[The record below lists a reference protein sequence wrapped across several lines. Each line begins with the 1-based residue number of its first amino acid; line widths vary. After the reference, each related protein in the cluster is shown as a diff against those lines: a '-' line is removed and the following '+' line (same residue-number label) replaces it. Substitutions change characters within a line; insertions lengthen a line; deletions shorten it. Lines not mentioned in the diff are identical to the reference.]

1 MKFSVQLE
9 ATIRKE
15 VEVEADSYEEAVA
28 KVVASRPKGTAEL
41 RPTWVDESAYV
52 ESNCELRYEVL
63 GPCGRCK
70 KQMVQRSIPGQSY
83 TYTSDP
89 DNEHA
94 DSICYDCAEKAKA
107 ETA

>member
-9 ATIRKE
+9 ATITKE
-15 VEVEADSYEEAVA
+15 VEVEADSHEDAVA
-28 KVVASRPKGTAEL
+28 KVVAQKLKGTVAL
-41 RPTWVDESAYV
+41 RPRWVDESAYV
-52 ESNCELRYEVL
+52 ESHCELRHEIV

-70 KQMVQRSIPGQSY
+70 KQIVQREIQGQPY

-94 DSICYDCAEKAKA
+94 DSICYECAEKAKVKS
-107 ETA
+107 